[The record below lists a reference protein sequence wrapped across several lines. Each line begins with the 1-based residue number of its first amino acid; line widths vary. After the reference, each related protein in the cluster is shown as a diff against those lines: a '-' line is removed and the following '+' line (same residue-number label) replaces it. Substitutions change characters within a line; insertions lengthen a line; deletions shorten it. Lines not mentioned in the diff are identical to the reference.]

1 MMPQLAQ
8 DKANHALYGLAIFIA
23 VGFVFGAVAGLV
35 AATLIGAAKEVYDRV
50 SKKGCPDV
58 LDLVATAA
66 GGAAGYLCTY
76 VS

>member
-1 MMPQLAQ
+1 MMPQLPQ

-23 VGFVFGAVAGLV
+23 VGFVFGAVAGLG

-50 SKKGCPDV
+50 SKKGCPDAF
-58 LDLVATAA
+58 DFVATAA

>member
-1 MMPQLAQ
+1 VIPQLPQ

-23 VGFVFGAVAGLV
+23 FGFAFGAIAGLV

-58 LDLVATAA
+58 FDLVATAA
-66 GGAAGYLCTY
+66 GGVAGYLCTY